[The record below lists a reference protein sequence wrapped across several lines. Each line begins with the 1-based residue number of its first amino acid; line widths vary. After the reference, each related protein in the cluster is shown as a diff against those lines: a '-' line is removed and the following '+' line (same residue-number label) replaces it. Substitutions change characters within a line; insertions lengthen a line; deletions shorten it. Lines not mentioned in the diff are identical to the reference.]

1 MLHESTCAHTF
12 TLRESTGLISQLA
25 EHYKLYTGYVNKT
38 NEIWSLLP
46 EANRREANATY
57 SPYRELKL
65 EETFAFN
72 GVKLHELYF
81 TNLGGLGGPPF
92 GPIAD
97 VINHGFGSIE
107 QWAEDFR
114 ALALSARGWGALVYD
129 HRTNRLHNFLY
140 DAHNMGGSAET
151 HILLIIVSMN
161 TPILLIM
168 PLIEGPILTL
178 SSVISTGMRSTGAGT
193 CGVKALDRTTGHE
206 KPLLRAF
213 QSFGQTRPGTAQRS
227 VRRPVNCSRWQG
239 LNFFNQRSGIVLKL

>member
-1 MLHESTCAHTF
+1 MSQLVPIPLPYVS
-12 TLRESTGLISQLA
+12 LPGLSAFQLA

-46 EANRREANATY
+46 QANRREANATY

-97 VINHGFGSIE
+97 IINHGFGSIE

-151 HILLIIVSMN
+151 HILLIIDVYEHAYFIDYATNRRAYIDAFFSN
-161 TPILLIM
+161 INWDEVNRRWNLWCQ
-168 PLIEGPILTL
+168 GP
-178 SSVISTGMRSTGAGT
+178 
-193 CGVKALDRTTGHE
+193 
-206 KPLLRAF
+206 
-213 QSFGQTRPGTAQRS
+213 
-227 VRRPVNCSRWQG
+227 
-239 LNFFNQRSGIVLKL
+239 

>member
-1 MLHESTCAHTF
+1 MLIRPTKF
-12 TLRESTGLISQLA
+12 G
-25 EHYKLYTGYVNKT
+25 
-38 NEIWSLLP
+38 LLP

-151 HILLIIVSMN
+151 HILLIIDVYEHAYFIDYATNRRAYIDAFFSN
-161 TPILLIM
+161 INWDEVNRRWNLWCQ
-168 PLIEGPILTL
+168 GP
-178 SSVISTGMRSTGAGT
+178 
-193 CGVKALDRTTGHE
+193 
-206 KPLLRAF
+206 
-213 QSFGQTRPGTAQRS
+213 
-227 VRRPVNCSRWQG
+227 
-239 LNFFNQRSGIVLKL
+239 